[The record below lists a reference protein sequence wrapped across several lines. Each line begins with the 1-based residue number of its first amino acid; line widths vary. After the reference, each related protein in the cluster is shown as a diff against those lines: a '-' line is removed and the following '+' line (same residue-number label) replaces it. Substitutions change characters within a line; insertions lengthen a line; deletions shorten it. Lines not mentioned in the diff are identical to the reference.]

1 MTKSELNIS
10 FKSNLWWAD
19 SLKMIRKD
27 KKFTLDKVESMTG
40 IAPPYLSQLENG
52 KHDIKLSTF
61 EKIIESYGYEVTV
74 TLKDDSN
81 KCG

>member
-1 MTKSELNIS
+1 MIIIRTDNA
-10 FKSNLWWAD
+10 WWAD
-19 SLKMIRKD
+19 SLKNIRKYR
-27 KKFTLDKVESMTG
+27 KMTLGDVEQLTG
-40 IAPPYLSQLENG
+40 ISKPYLSQLENG